1 LRSAIVDRLA
11 DISLAATTG
20 GHQAD
25 MGIIRN
31 ATQKEPVS
39 AFHELSGYRTFPEC
53 PRQAGKQGLGDSRL

>member
-1 LRSAIVDRLA
+1 
-11 DISLAATTG
+11 
-20 GHQAD
+20 